1 MAIKK
6 PYTTTPVV
14 PVRQIADTN
23 PMGKVVHGPKNRST
37 PAFQPQRIGRTPAL
51 GRPMKMTPAAPA
63 TGHRL
68 GQRKR

>member
-6 PYTTTPVV
+6 PYTTTPAV

-23 PMGKVVHGPKNRST
+23 PMGKVAFGPKTRST
-37 PAFQPQRIGRTPAL
+37 PAFEPQKIGRSPAF
-51 GRPMKMTPAAPA
+51 GRPTKLTPAAPA

>member
-6 PYTTTPVV
+6 PYTTQPVV
-14 PVRQIADTN
+14 PVRHVADTN
-23 PMGKVVHGPKNRST
+23 PVGKVVFGPKTRPT
-37 PAFQPQRIGRTPAL
+37 PAFQPQRVGHTPAL
-51 GRPMKMTPAAPA
+51 GRPAKLIPAQPA

>member
-14 PVRQIADTN
+14 PVKQIADTN
-23 PMGKVVHGPKNRST
+23 PMGKVVVGPKNRST
-37 PAFQPQRIGRTPAL
+37 PALQPQRIGQSPAF
-51 GRPMKMTPAAPA
+51 GRPAKLMPAAPA